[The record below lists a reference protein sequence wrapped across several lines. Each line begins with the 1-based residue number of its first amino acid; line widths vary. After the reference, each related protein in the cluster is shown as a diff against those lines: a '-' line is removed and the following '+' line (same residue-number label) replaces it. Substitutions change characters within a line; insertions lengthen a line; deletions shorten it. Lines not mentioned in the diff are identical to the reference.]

1 MSFRGIQLI
10 TGTDSEETS
19 LEHIG
24 VNSPCDSWIL
34 PSNSYFTEAKI
45 GYDSQGIT
53 YLKATTDR
61 GVEFVRGYLKST
73 DSSTVQT
80 FTKEQP
86 LAGLQGYE
94 TRSTIK
100 ALGFIKYNCT
110 SEIAASQAETQVTEV
125 VAESIST
132 PANTKS

>member
-1 MSFRGIQLI
+1 LASDLGYLRNLPEFTTTVKKLVVCGQNMSLRGIQLI

-45 GYDSQGIT
+45 GYDSQGVT

-80 FTKEQP
+80 FTKE
-86 LAGLQGYE
+86 
-94 TRSTIK
+94 
-100 ALGFIKYNCT
+100 
-110 SEIAASQAETQVTEV
+110 
-125 VAESIST
+125 
-132 PANTKS
+132 